1 MIHDNLIV
9 SEGKFL
15 VNIHHLK
22 WWMFIM
28 VFLKSLETG
37 GSLEELLPFHV
48 SISAMIVLLV
58 VDTR

>member
-1 MIHDNLIV
+1 
-9 SEGKFL
+9 
-15 VNIHHLK
+15 
-22 WWMFIM
+22 MFIM

>member
-28 VFLKSLETG
+28 VFLKNLETG
-37 GSLEELLPFHV
+37 GNLEEHLVLYL
-48 SISAMIVLLV
+48 SISAMAVLLV